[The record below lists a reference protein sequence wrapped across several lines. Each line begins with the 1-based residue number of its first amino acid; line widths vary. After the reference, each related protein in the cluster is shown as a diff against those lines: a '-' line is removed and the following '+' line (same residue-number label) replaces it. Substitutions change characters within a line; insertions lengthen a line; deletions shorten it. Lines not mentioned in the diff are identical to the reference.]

1 VFGKMKTFDDFYTY
15 VRQRNTSEGAASVS
29 HFAKSLYLNNWMDK
43 FDRYIV
49 ALSSLMLSVDQ
60 KQDQEIIALKI
71 RNFYVT
77 YEMNKD
83 TPFTTKEKIN
93 LLANHVV
100 SFIDNKTRFRKEIP
114 YYRKVTSYILFNI
127 TLYKR
132 NSSDRFFYKKISDL
146 ITQKFNFF

>member
-1 VFGKMKTFDDFYTY
+1 
-15 VRQRNTSEGAASVS
+15 
-29 HFAKSLYLNNWMDK
+29 
-43 FDRYIV
+43 
-49 ALSSLMLSVDQ
+49 MLSVDQ